1 MKKILFIF
9 SMGIMLILPGCSTPI
24 NEEKSES
31 STAQINNHIQEEP
44 SVAEEIIKESE
55 IVQEAEFRAY
65 ARDKVAEAIR
75 SSDEVMLADLFC
87 RSHARAKADRAR
99 QLLDSW
105 GKEFSAKLS
114 SAIETGEFREEEK
127 RTVFEFTHPTSK
139 DELVTWPILE
149 DKKCFFVHN
158 LSLVAAD
165 NNAEKYLIDEQV
177 SPNGKH
183 KYELY
188 STNKNAC
195 NAGYLDR
202 GGLVYCT
209 LIIKDVKTS
218 EILKKYESNSIGH
231 FKDFSAPQ
239 KWHSDEELYIES
251 GFGDACVG
259 YESAIAYNVITDEN
273 RALYSFQGECTPGI
287 LYEISGRQILLN
299 QEGGDLAI
307 YAVLEDVESVSNLYD
322 SELSE
327 VLIEEKVKLI
337 RRIENALYGDITN
350 ENGFS
355 IVQNENSLFYD
366 VETDTLVDL

>member
-1 MKKILFIF
+1 MTKILFIF
-9 SMGIMLILPGCSTPI
+9 SMGIMLILSGCSAPI
-24 NEEKSES
+24 NEEKPES
-31 STAQINNHIQEEP
+31 SATQINNSIQEEP
-44 SVAEEIIKESE
+44 SVTAERITEPE
-55 IVQEAEFRAY
+55 IVQETEFRAY
-65 ARDKVAEAIR
+65 AKDRLAEAIR

-105 GKEFSAKLS
+105 GKEFSARLS
-114 SAIETGEFREEEK
+114 TAVETGEFREEEK
-127 RTVFEFTHPTSK
+127 RTVFEFAHPTSK

-202 GGLVYCT
+202 GSLVYCT
-209 LIIKDVKTS
+209 LTIKDVETG
-218 EILKKYESNSIGH
+218 EILKKYESNSLGY
-231 FKDFSAPQ
+231 FKNFSAPQ
-239 KWHSDEELYIES
+239 KWYSDSELYIES
-251 GFGDACVG
+251 GFGDACIG
-259 YESAIAYNVITDEN
+259 YESAIAYNVINDES
-273 RALYSFQGECTPGI
+273 RSLYTLQAECRPGV
-287 LYEISGRQILLN
+287 LYDIGGKQILLN
-299 QEGGDLAI
+299 HEGDDLVI
-307 YAVLEDVESVSNLYD
+307 YAVSEHVESVTELYE

-327 VLIEEKVKLI
+327 VPIQAKVEL
-337 RRIENALYGDITN
+337 RHRIEGPAYGRITD
-350 ENGFS
+350 EHGFS
-355 IVQNENSLFYD
+355 IAQGENSLFYE
-366 VETDTLVDL
+366 VETDTLIDL